1 MSSPTTPDQS
11 QAIDLLAAIVAQYD
25 AAPDGPLGKGFTNG
39 PFLAARDFLA
49 SLDSP
54 DVQLLTDTLGSIWE
68 ATPDDFPLKPNVQ
81 LYRREIRQ

>member
-1 MSSPTTPDQS
+1 MLYPTTPDCITVES
-11 QAIDLLAAIVAQYD
+11 
-25 AAPDGPLGKGFTNG
+25 PR

-68 ATPDDFPLKPNVQ
+68 ATPDDFPLKPGVQ